1 MPRAKGIP
9 SYCLHSA
16 TGQARCIVNGRSIY
30 LGLYDS
36 PESKAE
42 YERVVRKLLADR
54 SREELKRR
62 VEITNDLTLAE
73 LTARYLAFAIGYYVK
88 NGQSTTEYGNIVLA
102 VRTLH
107 DKPDLACEFGPA
119 KLKALR
125 ESWVESGIVRPQVNK
140 RVDRVR
146 RMFAWAVENELVDE
160 SVLSALRSVRGL
172 RAGRSD
178 ATEGKKVLPV
188 DDSDVD
194 AIRPYVATQVWT
206 MVTLQRLTGMRSGEV
221 TTMRT
226 CDLDTIGETWVYV
239 PSSHKGEHHGRTRK
253 VFLGPRAIAV
263 LKTWLRPDVESYLF
277 QPRES
282 MQELWEKRRA
292 ARKTKV
298 QPSQED
304 RRLKRPRKLPSE
316 RYMPSSYRRAIVEA
330 CKRAGC
336 PEWHPHQLRHVVATM
351 LRREEGLDVARVALG
366 HSSVA
371 VTAMYAEADERKA
384 ADAMRRFG

>member
-1 MPRAKGIP
+1 MPRAKRIP
-9 SYCLHSA
+9 SYCLHRA
-16 TGQARCIVNGRSIY
+16 TGQARVIIDGRSIY

-36 PESKAE
+36 LESKAE
-42 YERVVRKLLADR
+42 YERVVRRLLADR

-73 LTARYLAFAIGYYVK
+73 LTARYLAFAITYYVK
-88 NGQSTTEYGNIVLA
+88 GGKVTTEYGNILSA

-107 DKPDLACEFGPA
+107 DKADLACEFRPA
-119 KLKALR
+119 KLKAMR
-125 ESWVESGIVRPQVNK
+125 ESWVEAGIVRPQVNK

-146 RMFAWAVENELVDE
+146 RMFAWAAENELLDE

-188 DDSDVD
+188 DDRYVD

-206 MVTLQRLTGMRSGEV
+206 MVSLQRLTGMRSGEV

-226 CDLDTIGETWVYV
+226 LDLDTSGETWIYI
-239 PSSHKGEHHGRTRK
+239 PETHKSAHHGRTRK
-253 VFLGPRAIAV
+253 VFLGPRAIEI
-263 LKTWLRPDVESYLF
+263 LKPWLRLDTRQYLF
-277 QPRES
+277 QPCEA
-282 MQELWEKRRA
+282 MVELWEKRRA

-304 RRLKRPRKLPSE
+304 RRLKRCLIGHIPVLK
-316 RYMPSSYRRAIVEA
+316 
-330 CKRAGC
+330 KRLASQSVQHHAQCCAGHH
-336 PEWHPHQLRHVVATM
+336 EQANKAQRHA
-351 LRREEGLDVARVALG
+351 
-366 HSSVA
+366 
-371 VTAMYAEADERKA
+371 
-384 ADAMRRFG
+384 